1 MDGNEERNRVAIIA
15 IHGVA
20 DQQPGDT
27 SRDIV
32 DLLLIGAPAG
42 VQYVHTASDAFTLR
56 VETQPPGR
64 SRSETDPA
72 TPRGGRSFRKA
83 LRQSMKSDFHLDSG
97 SSADGGRKVK
107 WTEDTKFTDYLL
119 HKAVRNETPVETYAT
134 TRHRLERCSPDAR
147 QNVDVYEMYWADLSR
162 LSGAI
167 PRIITELLTLIFRL
181 SQLGRDTL
189 DRHAAAPDAGA
200 DWRFLAKLQTAIDWL
215 FSRWLGPLALVLLMT
230 VLVFAP
236 AGHLEWTDR
245 FPTVLRVLTTA
256 LPAGV
261 FILLLYLLPPRWPGF
276 LAAACVAGLS
286 ATLLALSAPGWCVGV
301 LWLAALSLAYD
312 LILKLCDERFPMV
325 RRTGWSLWALALAVM
340 IVQAEGPEGADWVR
354 GGLAAFELALLLTLL
369 AWLLMGALLAV
380 WLLTMPVVGVGDQ
393 AGLAS
398 KGTASL
404 GLLVSISVFVLLTM
418 LIAAL
423 LKGVAA
429 EFVAAHTY
437 VPWWFSGGGKA
448 LVAADDFVR
457 IRVERH
463 VEGFTGIAVLGGVLV
478 LHLVLS
484 FLPSVLAELK
494 LVRPEA
500 GRLGRWLTM
509 GYRRMEPIVSVLS
522 GLGVVFALIVGGYM
536 VLGGWWPEE
545 ANSIRCFLAAAGWMD
560 VLPGILY
567 AMAGATLSVSV
578 LGGLLS
584 RFVPGL
590 RAPLDAALDVDNHL
604 REFPRQAIPRARI
617 FSRYLALLEHIA
629 SRKYDHILIVSHSQ
643 GTVISAELL
652 RYLKLRGEDDRDPLG
667 ALWSELRGKLD
678 LLTAGCPLRQ
688 LYAARFPVIYGWVL
702 AHDGNWC
709 GPQHAALGVQR
720 WVNVYTT
727 GDYVGRWLWARLP
740 KTDEAPHDCLAEA
753 PGWRSVLAQGGQPIL
768 AKGCQVDVCLGGGAH
783 THYFDSDQSQVAALI
798 DGLTQPAVA

>member
-1 MDGNEERNRVAIIA
+1 MDGNEGRKRVAIVA

-32 DLLLIGAPAG
+32 DLLLIGAPTG
-42 VQYVHTASDAFTLR
+42 VQYVHTGSEAVTLR
-56 VETQPPGR
+56 VETTQPGR
-64 SRSETDPA
+64 SGLETDPV
-72 TPRGGRSFRKA
+72 TPRGARPLRKA
-83 LRQSMKSDFHLDSG
+83 LRQSMKSDFHLDSR
-97 SSADGGRKVK
+97 SLVEENRKVK

-134 TRHRLERCSPDAR
+134 TRHMLERRSPEAR
-147 QNVDVYEMYWADLSR
+147 QEVDVFEMYWADLSR

-189 DRHAAAPDAGA
+189 ERHASMPGAGA

-230 VLVFAP
+230 VLIFAP
-236 AGHLEWTDR
+236 AAYLEWTDR
-245 FPTVLRVLTTA
+245 FPAVLRVLTVA
-256 LPAGV
+256 LPGCV
-261 FILLLYLLPPRWPGF
+261 FILLLYQLPPRWPGF
-276 LAAACVAGLS
+276 LAAACVAGLT
-286 ATLLALSAPGWCVGV
+286 ATLLSLSAPGWCVGV
-301 LWLAALSLAYD
+301 LWLAVLSLAYD
-312 LILKLCDERFPMV
+312 FILKVCDERFPMV
-325 RRTGWSLWALALAVM
+325 RRTGWSLWAMALAVM
-340 IVQAEGPEGADWVR
+340 IVRAEGMDGADWVR

-369 AWLLMGALLAV
+369 AWLLMGAMLAV
-380 WLLTMPVVGVGDQ
+380 WLVIMPVVGVGDQ
-393 AGLAS
+393 PGVAS

-423 LKGVAA
+423 LKGAAA

-437 VPWWFSGGGKA
+437 VPWWFSGGGQA

-494 LVRPEA
+494 LVRPEG

-522 GLGVVFALIVGGYM
+522 GLGVVFAVAVGGFM
-536 VLGGWWPEE
+536 VLGWWRPED
-545 ANSIRCFLAAAGWMD
+545 ANSIRCFLAASGWME
-560 VLPGILY
+560 VLPWILY
-567 AMAGATLSVSV
+567 SMAGATLSVSV

-629 SRKYDHILIVSHSQ
+629 SRKYDHILIVAHSQ

-652 RYLKLRGEDDRDPLG
+652 RYLKLRGEDKTGRLG
-667 ALWSELRGKLD
+667 LLWGELHGKLD
-678 LLTAGCPLRQ
+678 LMTAGCPLRQ

-702 AHDGNWC
+702 AKDG
-709 GPQHAALGVQR
+709 
-720 WVNVYTT
+720 
-727 GDYVGRWLWARLP
+727 
-740 KTDEAPHDCLAEA
+740 
-753 PGWRSVLAQGGQPIL
+753 
-768 AKGCQVDVCLGGGAH
+768 
-783 THYFDSDQSQVAALI
+783 
-798 DGLTQPAVA
+798 